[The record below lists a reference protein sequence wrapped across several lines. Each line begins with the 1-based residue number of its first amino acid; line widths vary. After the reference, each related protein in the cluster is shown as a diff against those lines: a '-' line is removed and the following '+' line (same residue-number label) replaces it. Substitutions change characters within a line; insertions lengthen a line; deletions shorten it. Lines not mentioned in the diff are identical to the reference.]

1 MYDMDYETEHSSDKS
16 LDDTEMVGL
25 FDTPEDRLDKLDK
38 L

>member
-25 FDTPEDRLDKLDK
+25 FDIPEGRPDKLGK